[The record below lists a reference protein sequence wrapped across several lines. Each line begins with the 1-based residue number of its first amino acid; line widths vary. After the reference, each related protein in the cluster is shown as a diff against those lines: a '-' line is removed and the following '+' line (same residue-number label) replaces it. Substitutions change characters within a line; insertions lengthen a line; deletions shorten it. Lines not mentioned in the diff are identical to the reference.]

1 MTKTPRPPQV
11 TQSPQAG
18 RRRDGKQCTSSVK
31 NALLREAMLESLAQE
46 LRTPLTS
53 ILGAITSLRSM
64 ASLDH
69 EQREELMA
77 VIEEETRRLNCLIGQ
92 AVDME
97 EVDSK
102 ETKPDLPPTPFES

>member
-1 MTKTPRPPQV
+1 
-11 TQSPQAG
+11 
-18 RRRDGKQCTSSVK
+18 
-31 NALLREAMLESLAQE
+31 MLESLAQE

-64 ASLDH
+64 ASLEQ

-77 VIEEETRRLNCLIGQ
+77 VIEEEARRLNCLIGQ

-97 EVDSK
+97 ELDAK
-102 ETKPDLPPTPFES
+102 ETRPDLPPTPFES